1 VARLSGAVSHH
12 AGWERKLTEDE
23 LEAAVTELWEI
34 TRDRPGRAELMAEVA
49 GVALGARAGIPR
61 EEDKARVEAEILV
74 AAGADASRI
83 AYWAAIGARRA
94 AQARQLPFG
103 TRVLRPG
110 TGERPPG

>member
-1 VARLSGAVSHH
+1 
-12 AGWERKLTEDE
+12 
-23 LEAAVTELWEI
+23 
-34 TRDRPGRAELMAEVA
+34 MAEVA
-49 GVALGARAGIPR
+49 DVALGARAGIPR

-74 AAGADASRI
+74 AAGADTSRL
-83 AYWAAIGARRA
+83 AYWTAIGARRA